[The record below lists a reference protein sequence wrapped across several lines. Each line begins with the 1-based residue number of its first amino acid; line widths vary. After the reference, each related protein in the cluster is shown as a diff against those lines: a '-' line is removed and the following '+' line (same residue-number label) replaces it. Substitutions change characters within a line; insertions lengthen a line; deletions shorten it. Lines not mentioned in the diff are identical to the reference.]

1 MQKFLLSR
9 PMLVEWRQIMNKNKL
24 SQMHTVQDRKESG
37 WVAIPGRAIQS
48 KVPKKGIPGVGPS
61 GTFHSCPR
69 GWGLLD

>member
-1 MQKFLLSR
+1 
-9 PMLVEWRQIMNKNKL
+9 MNKNKL

-69 GWGLLD
+69 GWGLLG